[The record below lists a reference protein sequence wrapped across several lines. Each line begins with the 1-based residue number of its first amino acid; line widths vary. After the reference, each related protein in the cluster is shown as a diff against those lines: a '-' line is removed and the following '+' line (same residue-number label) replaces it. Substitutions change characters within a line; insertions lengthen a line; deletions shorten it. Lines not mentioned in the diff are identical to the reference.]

1 MKILALESAT
11 ESCSVALL
19 AGEAVL
25 ARSQMAPRE
34 HAALLLPMVQE
45 VLAEAGLTLAGLDAI
60 AFGRGPGSFTGVRIA
75 TGVTQGLAFATD
87 LPVLPISTLAAL
99 AQGAL
104 RELGS
109 QQVAA
114 AIDAR
119 MGEVY
124 WGLYRAQDGVM
135 VPEGEEGVFAPELV
149 PMPAAAG
156 YTGYGSGWATYGA
169 VLAER
174 CGITEYQGERFPQAE
189 DLLPLAVAAWQAGLA
204 VGAAEAQP
212 VYLRDKVT
220 HQR

>member
-1 MKILALESAT
+1 VKILALESAT

-19 AGEAVL
+19 DGAQVHV
-25 ARSQMAPRE
+25 RSQLAPRE

-45 VLAEAGLTLAGLDAI
+45 MLAESGLTLSALDVI

-75 TGVTQGLAFATD
+75 ASVTQGLAFAAD

-104 RELGS
+104 RELGT

-124 WGLYRAQDGVM
+124 WGLYRTQGGVM
-135 VPEGEEGVFAPELV
+135 VLEGEEGVYAPELA
-149 PMPAAAG
+149 PAPSAAG
-156 YTGYGSGWATYGA
+156 YVGYGSGWATYGA

-174 CGITEYQGERFPQAE
+174 CGITAYKGERFPQAE
-189 DLLPLAVAAWQAGLA
+189 DLLPLAVAAWQSGLA
-204 VGAAEAQP
+204 VDAAQAQP